1 MPKYNIYRIEKS
13 KEQSLI
19 EKFELVGLIKTAEK
33 EIDGFLEQFEES
45 SNPYLLTRDELK
57 RIENSPYIENQR
69 KK

>member
-33 EIDGFLEQFEES
+33 EIDGFYLRFFF
-45 SNPYLLTRDELK
+45 SNVPDEVEIKWIDL
-57 RIENSPYIENQR
+57 YF
-69 KK
+69 